1 METIETDIEGLI
13 ILKPTLHYDKRGYF
27 MESFQ
32 KHFINEKFPEF
43 NFIQENESSSS
54 FGVLRGLHF
63 QKPPYS
69 QAKIIRVIE
78 GEVLDVAVD
87 LREKSK
93 TYGKY
98 KSIIL
103 SAENKKQFF
112 IPRNFAWIDPLKEM
126 NANVIGLQNGTVTY
140 SDISANYGRDVEEL
154 FEQHQKE
161 VELAKEYDIELAY
174 QPFGATKAPIEP
186 IIEGGNEDA

>member
-1 METIETDIEGLI
+1 MIEHMIEPIFAEWLDRAIEFGYL
-13 ILKPTLHYDKRGYF
+13 TLPSEKMDK
-27 MESFQ
+27 
-32 KHFINEKFPEF
+32 FI
-43 NFIQENESSSS
+43 
-54 FGVLRGLHF
+54 
-63 QKPPYS
+63 
-69 QAKIIRVIE
+69 A
-78 GEVLDVAVD
+78 
-87 LREKSK
+87 
-93 TYGKY
+93 
-98 KSIIL
+98 
-103 SAENKKQFF
+103 SATF

-161 VELAKEYDIELAY
+161 VELAKEYNIELAY